1 MCRVAAPAEDFK
13 DGPWYQLTWPDVGT
27 EFNFGKK
34 LVVPPDTLWLCDV
47 AVEIG
52 PFIDDSHKYIYI
64 YMIMIRMRM
73 RRMMMMMMMMIYRL
87 KRMIFHSY
95 VT

>member
-27 EFNFGKK
+27 EFNFGKN
-34 LVVPPDTLWLCDV
+34 WLYLLIPSGCDV

-52 PFIDDSHKYIYI
+52 P
-64 YMIMIRMRM
+64 
-73 RRMMMMMMMMIYRL
+73 YR
-87 KRMIFHSY
+87 
-95 VT
+95 